1 MSKSMMIELE
11 AKLIEAEALA
21 DEYYSLNEELLDKVE
36 ELEWN
41 YGIAIKELEERVE
54 EYYELN
60 EKLLTKVEEQ
70 DKVFTETFNLMQ
82 HHLMDSQQLQA
93 KVEELT
99 AARDAFEQMYLT
111 AAYGSA
117 ALKEDE

>member
-1 MSKSMMIELE
+1 MSKSMTKELE
-11 AKLIEAEALA
+11 AKLIEAEARA

-41 YGIAIKELEERVE
+41 YGIAIKELEERAE
-54 EYYELN
+54 EYYQLN
-60 EKLLTKVEEQ
+60 EELL
-70 DKVFTETFNLMQ
+70 D
-82 HHLMDSQQLQA
+82 

-117 ALKEDE
+117 ALTGEDK